1 MINYKKYL
9 DIAIRS
15 SEISAHTLNTFFKKF
30 NKVKLKNKNFRDLV
44 SEIDFISQKEIT
56 EMIKKKFPSHNI
68 ICEEKQKG
76 LNKKSNFSWIIDP
89 LDGTINYIHGVP
101 IYSISIALKFK
112 DELIVGVINN
122 PEQREIFYAS
132 KGNGSFM
139 NGEKIIVSKN
149 NRFSSGL
156 YVAAFPSS
164 INKKLM
170 NKLKIFGKINNNSR
184 GMLRLGSA
192 AHALT
197 YLASGK
203 IDGFWGEDLKI
214 WDIAAGI
221 LIINEAGGKITDL
234 NNNKFNFKNTL
245 VASNTLVHNDLLK
258 NLI

>member
-1 MINYKKYL
+1 MNYKKYL
-9 DIAIRS
+9 DIAIKS
-15 SEISAHTLNTFFKKF
+15 SEISANTLNTFFKKF
-30 NKVKLKNKNFRDLV
+30 NRIKLKNKNFRDLV

-56 EMIKKKFPSHNI
+56 NIIKSKFPSHNI
-68 ICEEKQKG
+68 ICEEKQNG
-76 LNKKSNFSWIIDP
+76 LKKKSYFSWIVDP

-112 DELIVGVINN
+112 NELLVGVINN
-122 PEQREIFYAS
+122 PEQKEIFYAS

-139 NGEKIIVSKN
+139 NGEKIEVSKN
-149 NRFSSGL
+149 NKFSNGL
-156 YVAAFPSS
+156 YVAAFPSN
-164 INKKLM
+164 IKQKLM
-170 NKLKIFGKINNNSR
+170 NKLKIFGKVNNNSR

-203 IDGFWGEDLKI
+203 IDGFWGEGLKI
-214 WDIAAGI
+214 WDIAAGV
-221 LIINEAGGKITDL
+221 LIINEAGGKVTDL
-234 NNNKFNFKNTL
+234 NNNKFNFKNSL